1 MENPEIKVEMAV
13 NGVEG
18 VQANSNS
25 GEKSEDEDEEQEEE
39 EEVKY
44 DTEVEEEEEDRKLGS
59 PLSEEESEE
68 ESEDEGLDEV
78 VHEHEVRLQEL
89 REKEAKSTPATIENS
104 SDLEKRME
112 YLVSA

>member
-59 PLSEEESEE
+59 PLSEEESE
-68 ESEDEGLDEV
+68 DEGLDEV